1 MNLFA
6 RRILQVVLVLL
17 VPVFAH
23 GNDKAQPHKHKK
35 KLYQNPSTKKIYTWH
50 HANIYLKVSASPV
63 DSSESYALY
72 GEGAMHQRRLNAP
85 KPIDFEGVGVHSIV
99 HPHCPDIKNLKK
111 DVI

>member
-35 KLYQNPSTKKIYTWH
+35 KLYQNPSTKRYIHGTMQISILKSAHLQLILLKAKPYTVKRQC
-50 HANIYLKVSASPV
+50 IK
-63 DSSESYALY
+63 
-72 GEGAMHQRRLNAP
+72 EG
-85 KPIDFEGVGVHSIV
+85 
-99 HPHCPDIKNLKK
+99 
-111 DVI
+111 